1 MWGRDK
7 RNRRGGRQGVYQRR
21 CGLERSIQR
30 KWASM
35 GKMEDSGIEGLRWW
49 LLLPAIGA

>member
-7 RNRRGGRQGVYQRR
+7 QSRQGGRQGVCQRR
-21 CGLERSIQR
+21 SGLERSIQR

-49 LLLPAIGA
+49 LLLSVIGR